1 MMLSMLCSWRLFE
14 KSLLLEVDLTPVTQ
28 IKEPPASC
36 DAFTVFSTTTN
47 IYNTVNEVGHVVS
60 RISDKG
66 KQQIEYYSSYE
77 VGSTS
82 KAAEIEVLS
91 KALDT
96 KPIIAVT
103 RTKKSYYNGVI
114 GLNTRSSSTILI
126 NPDIPTATSLRI
138 WCSNHE
144 AELIQLRKSIAEM
157 SSGKCYTSHKSIN
170 SIDNLQQKF
179 WYIGCSGCK
188 KKTAEKYNIP
198 ISCSCTYKE
207 VTAQPWFRVVAILYD
222 STGTI
227 SATLFGNKINK
238 LSSCTLVE
246 MMQFSEQGRTTQIT
260 ESPGTYFPPEG
271 L

>member
-1 MMLSMLCSWRLFE
+1 MALDSQLPLSRRTIF
-14 KSLLLEVDLTPVTQ
+14 KP
-28 IKEPPASC
+28 
-36 DAFTVFSTTTN
+36 
-47 IYNTVNEVGHVVS
+47 VNEVGHVVS

-77 VGSTS
+77 V
-82 KAAEIEVLS
+82 AEIEVLS

-114 GLNTRSSSTILI
+114 GLNTRPSSTILI
-126 NPDIPTATSLRI
+126 IPDIPTATSLHI

-144 AELIQLRKSIAEM
+144 AELIQLRKSI
-157 SSGKCYTSHKSIN
+157 N

-179 WYIGCSGCK
+179 WYMSCSGCK